1 MDVQSLLKQVD
12 KQLPSGALLKG
23 AVVKAALGIS
33 AAELQRLAKSGDL
46 TRVRL
51 SPGKTGSVRYTRA
64 SVLDLV
70 ERWAE
75 QEIALVEAGR

>member
-75 QEIALVEAGR
+75 QEMAIVEAG

>member
-75 QEIALVEAGR
+75 QEMAIVEAGR

>member
-1 MDVQSLLKQVD
+1 MDFQDLRRQVD
-12 KQLPSGALLKG
+12 ELLRPGALLKG
-23 AVVKAALGIS
+23 AVVKVTLGIS

-75 QEIALVEAGR
+75 QEMAIVEAGR

>member
-1 MDVQSLLKQVD
+1 MDVQSLLRQGD
-12 KQLPSGALLKG
+12 EELPPGALLRG
-23 AVVKAALGIS
+23 AVVKKTLDIS
-33 AAELQRLAKSGDL
+33 TAELQRLAKSGDL
-46 TRVRL
+46 VRVRL

-75 QEIALVEAGR
+75 QEMAIVEAGR

>member
-23 AVVKAALGIS
+23 AVVKATLGIS

-51 SPGKTGSVRYTRA
+51 SPGKTGSVRYARA

-75 QEIALVEAGR
+75 QEMAIVEAGR